1 MTQKIHHAL
10 AVSFLS
16 LSFTLMGTIPAQA
29 EGLTPGSV
37 FTDCDYCPEMV
48 VVPAGEFVQ
57 GSDKVESGH
66 VDEKPQRTVKFERP
80 FAVSK

>member
-1 MTQKIHHAL
+1 MKLKFKHDL
-10 AVSFLS
+10 LVGLFGVSVFLIS
-16 LSFTLMGTIPAQA
+16 AGTAAA

-48 VVPAGEFVQ
+48 VLPAGEFVQ

-66 VDEKPQRTVKFERP
+66 VDEKPQ
-80 FAVSK
+80 